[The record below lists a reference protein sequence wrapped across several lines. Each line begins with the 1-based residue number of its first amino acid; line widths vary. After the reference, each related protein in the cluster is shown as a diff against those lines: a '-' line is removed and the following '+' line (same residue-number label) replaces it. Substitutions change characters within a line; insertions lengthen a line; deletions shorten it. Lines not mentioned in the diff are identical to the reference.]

1 MDTAT
6 EHPTDPPVAPA
17 PAPAPQWRGGVR
29 PYEVGDPGRAAGNV
43 VPVPDPAGWD
53 RRDTVLDGFALLEAP
68 KKPIAEVRAASVR
81 GLAHRHYGRVRQ
93 DEYGFRRTDDGRY
106 FVIGVA
112 DGVSSGP
119 MSHKAAI
126 LAARWATDKLAAA
139 LASTEPQRFPWGT
152 FVQGVA
158 NRIERRG
165 RDLLGR
171 EDADL
176 REVAGHLATTVLYAV
191 VDLQP
196 VDGAHPVHL
205 LSIGD
210 TSAWVLRGG
219 KRWEPQAAVKNDGA
233 DLHSGSVHALPVP
246 PADLVP
252 VRTTVAPGEA
262 LIVVTDGVGDP
273 LGHGT
278 GAVGAFLA
286 DAWAMPPASGL
297 DFAAQ
302 TGFARKSFD
311 DDRTAVGFWPVA
323 RT

>member
-6 EHPTDPPVAPA
+6 GHHADPPAAPA
-17 PAPAPQWRGGVR
+17 PDWRGGVR
-29 PYEVGDPGRAAGNV
+29 PYEVGDPGRAAANV

-53 RRDTVLDGFALLEAP
+53 RRDTVLDGFVLLDGP

-81 GLAHRHYGRVRQ
+81 GLSHRHYGRVRQ

-126 LAARWATDKLAAA
+126 YAARWATAKLAAA
-139 LASTEPQRFPWGT
+139 LASTEPQGFPWGA
-152 FVQGVA
+152 FVRSVA

-165 RDLLGR
+165 RELLGR

-191 VDLQP
+191 VDLRP
-196 VDGAHPVHL
+196 VDGAHTVHL

-210 TSAWVLRGG
+210 TSAWVLRDG

-233 DLHSGSVHALPVP
+233 ELHSGSVHALPVP
-246 PADLVP
+246 PPAEPVA

-262 LIVVTDGVGDP
+262 LAVVTDGVGDP

-286 DAWAMPPASGL
+286 DAWAVPPASAL

-302 TGFARKSFD
+302 VGFARKSFD
-311 DDRTAVGFWPVA
+311 DDRTAVAFWPVA